1 MKAERLDRSIQI
13 FRVLTGILLGAG
25 ALMSSG
31 CAISRTASIA
41 PRSNVSREHALTLAQ
56 LAANAVGGE
65 VFTVSATG
73 SMKPTLDE
81 GSVITIERVQFTQLR
96 KGDIV
101 IYRNTLGTPV
111 VHRLYECTNGRWLVL
126 GDNNPSVDRES
137 VNATNLVGRV
147 CAIFYTSA
155 GGYASAPAASA
166 SP

>member
-1 MKAERLDRSIQI
+1 MKAERLTHNVKNLRLWAGL
-13 FRVLTGILLGAG
+13 FFGVGVLFTG
-25 ALMSSG
+25 G
-31 CAISRTASIA
+31 CASVRSASIA
-41 PRSNVSREHALTLAQ
+41 PRSNVSREHALSLAQ
-56 LAANAVGGE
+56 AAATVVGGE

-81 GSVITIERVQFTQLR
+81 GSVVTIERVQFTQLR

-101 IYRNTLGTPV
+101 IYRNSAGTPV
-111 VHRLYECTNGRWLVL
+111 VHRLYESTNGGWLVL
-126 GDNNPSVDRES
+126 GDNNPSVDRDA

-155 GGYASAPAASA
+155 GGFASAPAASA

>member
-1 MKAERLDRSIQI
+1 MKADRVNRSIQSL
-13 FRVLTGILLGAG
+13 RLLTGICLGVA
-25 ALMSSG
+25 ALFSGG
-31 CAISRTASIA
+31 CATSRTASIA
-41 PRSNVSREHALTLAQ
+41 PRSNVSREHALSLAQ
-56 LAANAVGGE
+56 ATANVVGGE

-81 GSVITIERVQFTQLR
+81 GSVVTIERVQFAQLR

-101 IYRNTLGTPV
+101 IYRNASGTPV
-111 VHRLYECTNGRWLVL
+111 VHRLYDCTNGRWLVL

-137 VNATNLVGRV
+137 VDATNLVGRV

>member
-1 MKAERLDRSIQI
+1 MKAERLNRSIQI
-13 FRVLTGILLGAG
+13 FRVLTGLILGAG
-25 ALMSSG
+25 ALMSGG
-31 CAISRTASIA
+31 CATSRTASIA

-81 GSVITIERVQFTQLR
+81 GSVITIERVQFAQLR

-101 IYRNTLGTPV
+101 IYRNASGTPV